1 MHSNRSSS
9 LAFEVEKLHV
19 VQEDDRMIQGLAF
32 LGQLAYI
39 PHLDV
44 VLEVT
49 SSLLMSSQGMLPVS
63 SLVQTMCSEDTGS

>member
-32 LGQLAYI
+32 LGQFAYI
-39 PHLDV
+39 PYLDV
-44 VLEVT
+44 VLEIT
-49 SSLLMSSQGMLPVS
+49 SSLLVSSQGHWLTNVTCLFS
-63 SLVQTMCSEDTGS
+63 STDHVL

>member
-19 VQEDDRMIQGLAF
+19 VQEDDRMTRGLAF
-32 LGQLAYI
+32 LGQSAYI

-49 SSLLMSSQGMLPVS
+49 SSLLVSSQGHCLTNVTCVFS
-63 SLVQTMCSEDTGS
+63 SADHVL